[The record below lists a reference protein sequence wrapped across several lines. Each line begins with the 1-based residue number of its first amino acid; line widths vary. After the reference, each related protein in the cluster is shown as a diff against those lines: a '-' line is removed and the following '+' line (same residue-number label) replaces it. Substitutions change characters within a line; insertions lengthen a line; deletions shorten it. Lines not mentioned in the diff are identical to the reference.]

1 MTGII
6 LGTANLS
13 NDYGL
18 LREKNNTLNFYNNL
32 IDFAINLGIKRFDT
46 ARGYGNSEATLGMVL
61 EDKSE
66 IKIDTKINAVDC
78 NNADE
83 VLDQI
88 RDSLATLKISQI
100 ETLYIHDSSILRS
113 NKSDFICESLIQ
125 ARTLGLIKNIGISIY
140 TEDELSLIKSSFM
153 IINTIQVPENVC
165 DRRLVNNETLV
176 EMSANGVEINLRS
189 IFLQG
194 LLTINSNDLP
204 TSLKSGFESVRSL
217 EKFSEI
223 NGISRV
229 DICVAYA
236 KSIPWASNIIV
247 GTNSIQQLKQVLD
260 SNEKLARGWEEA
272 IIKLPANLVDPRKW
286 II

>member
-13 NDYGL
+13 NEYGL
-18 LREKNNTLNFYNNL
+18 LREKNNTLNFYNDL

-46 ARGYGNSEATLGMVL
+46 ARGYGKSESTLGLAL
-61 EDKSE
+61 EDKPE
-66 IKIDTKINAVDC
+66 TKIDTKISAVDC
-78 NNADE
+78 SNVDE

-88 RDSLATLKISQI
+88 SDSLATLKISQI
-100 ETLYIHDSSILRS
+100 ETLYVHDSSILRS

-125 ARTLGLIKNIGISIY
+125 ARTLGLIKKIGISIY
-140 TEDELSLIKSSFM
+140 SEDELNLIKSSFK
-153 IINTIQVPENVC
+153 IVNTIQVPENVC
-165 DRRLVNNETLV
+165 DRRLINNETLV
-176 EMSANGVEINLRS
+176 EMSSNGIEINLRS

-194 LLTINSNDLP
+194 LLTMNSNDLP
-204 TSLKSGFESVRSL
+204 TSFKSGYESIRSL
-217 EKFSEI
+217 ENFSEI

-260 SNEKLARGWEEA
+260 SNKKLTRGWEEE

-286 II
+286 IL